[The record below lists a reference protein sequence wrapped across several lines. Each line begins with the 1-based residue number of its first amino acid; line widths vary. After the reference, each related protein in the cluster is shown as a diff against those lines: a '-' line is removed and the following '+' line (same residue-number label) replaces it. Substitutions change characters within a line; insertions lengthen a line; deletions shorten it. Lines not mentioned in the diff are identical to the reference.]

1 MRRGLLC
8 LAAASALLAGCY
20 QVGSLEGTQ
29 REQMRVEGRL
39 FEVRLGRT
47 GNPNEWR
54 MQINRATMVIGPD
67 LETEGDRARE
77 VARRIIERTCQGRPY
92 SQPIDGMRGIN
103 YYTTFVCQ

>member
-1 MRRGLLC
+1 MKPRLIT
-8 LAAASALLAGCY
+8 LAAALLLAGCY

-29 REQMRVEGRL
+29 VEPITVEGRR
-39 FEVRLGRT
+39 FEVRLART
-47 GNPNEWR
+47 GNPDEWR

-77 VARRIIERTCQGRPY
+77 VARRIIERTCRGRPY
-92 SQPIDGMRGIN
+92 NQPIDGMRGIN

>member
-1 MRRGLLC
+1 MRRGIVC
-8 LAAASALLAGCY
+8 LAATATLLAGCY

-29 REQMRVEGRL
+29 VEQMRVDGRL

-54 MQINRATMVIGPD
+54 MQINRATVVIGPD
-67 LETEGDRARE
+67 YETEGDRARE
-77 VARRIIERTCQGRPY
+77 VARRVIDRTCRGRPY
-92 SQPIDGMRGIN
+92 TQPIDGMRGIN